1 MSEQEL
7 IRFFKGDF
15 NIYINLKDYSIKKL
29 PNITKERYQE
39 IYNTWIHDEM
49 DKLTDQNEDEK
60 RDTMDIIE
68 EAWALIYNTV
78 ENALE

>member
-7 IRFFKGDF
+7 MRFFRGDF
-15 NIYINLKDYSIKKL
+15 NIYIDLKDYSIRKL
-29 PNITKERYQE
+29 PDITKERYQE
-39 IYNTWIHDEM
+39 LYNMWINDEM
-49 DKLTDQNEDEK
+49 NKMTDQNEQEK

-68 EAWALIYNTV
+68 EAWAPIYNTV

>member
-7 IRFFKGDF
+7 IRFFRGDF
-15 NIYINLKDYSIKKL
+15 NIYIDLKYYSIRKL
-29 PNITKERYQE
+29 PDITKERYQE
-39 IYNTWIHDEM
+39 LYNMWIHDEM
-49 DKLTDQNEDEK
+49 DKMTNQNEKEK

-68 EAWALIYNTV
+68 EAWAPIYNTV

>member
-7 IRFFKGDF
+7 IRFFRGDF
-15 NIYINLKDYSIKKL
+15 NIYIDLKDFSIRKL
-29 PNITKERYQE
+29 PEITKEMYQE
-39 IYNTWIHDEM
+39 LYNMWIHDEM
-49 DKLTDQNEDEK
+49 DKMTNQNEKEK

-68 EAWALIYNTV
+68 EAWAPIYNTV